1 MVSQLTILMD
11 TPRGRRPL
19 QWMRDIPN
27 DGLIHFRG
35 AFNTSYLIATNH
47 QALLDIMSTNTYD
60 FEKPWKAREF
70 LARIIGFGL
79 ILSEGNA
86 HRVQRKAL
94 TPAFNIKNIRGL
106 YGLMWD
112 KTNILLGELEKEA
125 RANPMEGLSSGNS
138 GKVEMTVWA
147 R

>member
-11 TPRGRRPL
+11 SPRGAKPL

-35 AFNTSYLIATNH
+35 PLNVSHLLATNH

-106 YGLMWD
+106 YGLMWE
-112 KTNILLGELEKEA
+112 KTGILLAEMEKEA
-125 RANPMEGLSSGNS
+125 KANC
-138 GKVEMTVWA
+138 GKVEMSVWA